1 MPTPARGS
9 PARLAY
15 DGALLPQRTAV
26 LLPKIILVVLLAAIV
41 ASLFSGLFFLM
52 KDESRQRRTLTAL
65 KVRVGLSIVLLIFL
79 ALAFSQGWLRPHGL
93 QP

>member
-1 MPTPARGS
+1 MMA
-9 PARLAY
+9 A
-15 DGALLPQRTAV
+15 GALPEQFV
-26 LLPKIILVVLLAAIV
+26 LPKIILVVLLLAIV

-52 KDESRQRRTLTAL
+52 KDDSSKRRTLTAL

-79 ALAFSQGWLRPHGL
+79 ALAFTNGWLKPHGL

>member
-1 MPTPARGS
+1 M
-9 PARLAY
+9 
-15 DGALLPQRTAV
+15 

-52 KDESRQRRTLTAL
+52 KDESRERRLLMAL

-79 ALAFSQGWLRPHGL
+79 ALAFSQGWLKPHGL